1 MLRPIGA
8 LSKGSQCFYRSPG
21 RASMSLSP
29 PSVSHTIQLMKRILA
44 LLLSLTLIG
53 IANSATAAGKV
64 HHVVCFKFKSTATT
78 DQIKQVE
85 EAFAALQEKVPGI
98 ESLKWGTNVS
108 NEQRNKGFT
117 HCFVLTFKTQKDRDN
132 YLEHPEHKA
141 FGKLVGPVVD
151 DVFEIG

>member
-1 MLRPIGA
+1 
-8 LSKGSQCFYRSPG
+8 LSDAQSVG
-21 RASMSLSP
+21 LSTP
-29 PSVSHTIQLMKRILA
+29 PVSHTIEVMKRILA
-44 LLLSLTLIG
+44 LLLSLILIG

-151 DVFEIG
+151 DVFVIDFVPQKK